1 MVLFKYGQIIYYFI
15 NQDVVTDTQQTTKT
29 LYFIHTDMP
38 AASYSKPG
46 FLPASPSTQAQ
57 AIRLDWSIPQSQSPS
72 SQSLSPFIYAR
83 TAVSRDCIPFPFF
96 PTSKYR
102 IHIYHGQLI

>member
-1 MVLFKYGQIIYYFI
+1 MVLFKYRQIIYYFI
-15 NQDVVTDTQQTTKT
+15 NQDVVTDPQQTTKT

-46 FLPASPSTQAQ
+46 YLPASPSTQAQ

-72 SQSLSPFIYAR
+72 SHSLSLHLFMPGRQLAGIVFR
-83 TAVSRDCIPFPFF
+83 FPFF
-96 PTSKYR
+96 PHLNIEFIFTTAN
-102 IHIYHGQLI
+102 